1 MIERLKCVVS
11 ILFDIHVY
19 IRQLLPI
26 SWKIF
31 KTNVLYVFRNQSLKS
46 FQKRHFWLGTR
57 VFLVHKIR
65 TRTKNNLNLGLIHLF
80 YRGLWIENGESC
92 GRSIR
97 SSMKVQ
103 GLEVLPWKLETNC
116 LEGARSCLNLA
127 LCQKLC
133 CKWQSYLHIDIL
145 CTYAVYKGLFPTSWW
160 WYMKWLVEPSNILR
174 PHEVT
179 QHVFDSPDR
188 AMVPH
193 CCWEFPFV
201 NTARCRCGVRQTKRS
216 MGDHGKRR
224 AHWFKLHLKCL
235 EICLEM
241 LGRL

>member
-1 MIERLKCVVS
+1 MFTSTSVS
-11 ILFDIHVY
+11 LS
-19 IRQLLPI
+19 QLYEKDLN
-26 SWKIF
+26 KMC
-31 KTNVLYVFRNQSLKS
+31 LYVFINQPLTKKS
-46 FQKRHFWLGTR
+46 IQSKSVMIGNSTWS
-57 VFLVHKIR
+57 HKIPKQKK
-65 TRTKNNLNLGLIHLF
+65 TKKSESEWGNSPFF